1 MGLGEFRRIIFS
13 SIHFLL
19 EAVAVLAEFAH
30 PNHRVYLCSWGFTH
44 LPPTCNTKSFRYITA
59 RSDTHLKTK
68 KGADAPFVLP
78 KKLVLIDTQHIEVA
92 IDQLIHCFLF
102 T

>member
-1 MGLGEFRRIIFS
+1 MLTPITECIYARGDSLIFRLPATPSRLGIF
-13 SIHFLL
+13 
-19 EAVAVLAEFAH
+19 
-30 PNHRVYLCSWGFTH
+30 
-44 LPPTCNTKSFRYITA
+44 ITA
-59 RSDTHLKTK
+59 GSDTHLKTK

>member
-19 EAVAVLAEFAH
+19 EAASVLAEFAH

-59 RSDTHLKTK
+59 GSDTHLKTK
-68 KGADAPFVLP
+68 KGRGCALCAAQE
-78 KKLVLIDTQHIEVA
+78 TSSYRYTA
-92 IDQLIHCFLF
+92 Y
-102 T
+102 

>member
-1 MGLGEFRRIIFS
+1 M
-13 SIHFLL
+13 
-19 EAVAVLAEFAH
+19 LAAFAH
-30 PNHRVYLCSWGFTH
+30 PNHRIYLCSRVFTH

-59 RSDTHLKTK
+59 GSDTHLKTK